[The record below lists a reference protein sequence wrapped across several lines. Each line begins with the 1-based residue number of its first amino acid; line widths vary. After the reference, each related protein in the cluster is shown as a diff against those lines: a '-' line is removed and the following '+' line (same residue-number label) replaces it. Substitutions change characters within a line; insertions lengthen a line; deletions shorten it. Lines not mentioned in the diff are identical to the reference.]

1 MAVRYNKVNMSGFS
15 RRLHAAVESAV
26 PAETQFGGLY
36 GRTIT
41 LNQHT
46 ISDLPAQTTAG
57 TSRFAYKVQQSAD
70 NVRFVYTNWYNSSY
84 KATQYCTDYANS
96 ATITVQALV
105 FPPGSSTGIP
115 VTVGGSTS
123 WTITGGNW
131 VQTDP
136 IAISVTAGQS
146 FDVQTYVS
154 GTQWYPTLISGGGF
168 VAGNQA
174 TSGSSKLGSSSSVL
188 YTPAIVTGKRT
199 TPAVVVMGDSIAY
212 NSAQGVSFGYLEKGL
227 DGHYGLINTSSP
239 GDRLYWYLG
248 GRRSFSQFADNAA
261 TTAIVEYCRND
272 LGDGRTVAQMQ
283 ANLIT
288 LWTTRKNA
296 GQRVIQT
303 TITPHT
309 TSTDSWT
316 TTGNQTV
323 ANASVETNRVNL
335 NTWIRGGAPMISG
348 SAVAVGTSGAL
359 LAGQA
364 GHPLYGYFEITDNV
378 ETARNSGIWKANY
391 TTDGLHP
398 STTGI
403 NAAANGVDY
412 LMVA

>member
-1 MAVRYNKVNMSGFS
+1 MSYA
-15 RRLHAAVESAV
+15 RRLQSIPRTVSEPPEDV
-26 PAETQFGGLY
+26 FGALY

-46 ISDLPAQTTAG
+46 IADLPAQTTAG

-70 NVRFVYTNWYNSSY
+70 NIRLVYMNWYNSSY
-84 KATQYCTDYANS
+84 KATQYCTDYANT

-136 IAISVTAGQS
+136 IAIGVTAGQS
-146 FDVQTYVS
+146 IDVQTYVS
-154 GTQWYPTLISGGGF
+154 GTQWYPTLINGGGF
-168 VAGNQA
+168 VASNQA
-174 TSGSSKLGSSSSVL
+174 TRGSSKLGSSAGAL
-188 YTPAIVTGKRT
+188 YAPAIVTGKRSG
-199 TPAVVVMGDSIAY
+199 PAVVVMGDSIAY
-212 NSAQGVSFGYLEKGL
+212 NSAQGNSFGYLEKGL

-239 GDRLYWYLG
+239 GDRLYWYLA
-248 GRRSFSQFADNAA
+248 GRRSFSQFADNDA

-283 ANLIT
+283 ANLLT

-303 TITPHT
+303 TITPNT
-309 TSTDSWT
+309 TSTDSWA

-323 ANASVETNRVNL
+323 ANAGVESNRVSL
-335 NTWIRGGAPMISG
+335 NNWIRAGAPIVG
-348 SAVAVGTSGAL
+348 GTAVAPGTSGAT

-364 GHPLYGYFEITDNV
+364 GHPLYGYWEITDEV
-378 ETARNSGIWKANY
+378 ETARNSGIWKAGY

-398 STTGI
+398 NTAGI
-403 NAAANGVDY
+403 NAAAAGVDY
-412 LMVA
+412 TMVA

>member
-1 MAVRYNKVNMSGFS
+1 MSGFS
-15 RRLHAAVESAV
+15 RRLQASTTEPAQAESLL
-26 PAETQFGGLY
+26 GGLY

-46 ISDLPAQTTAG
+46 LADLPAQTTAG

-70 NVRFVYTNWYNSSY
+70 NVRLVYMNWYNSSY
-84 KATQYCTDYANS
+84 KATQYCTDYTNT

-105 FPPGSSTGIP
+105 FPPGSSVGIP

-136 IAISVTAGQS
+136 INIAVTAGQT

-168 VAGNQA
+168 TAGNQA
-174 TSGSSKLGSSSSVL
+174 TGGSAKLGSSAGAL
-188 YTPAIVTGKRT
+188 YTPAIVTGKRAG
-199 TPAVVVMGDSIAY
+199 PAVVVMGDSIAY
-212 NSAQGVSFGYLEKGL
+212 NSAQGVSLGYLEKGL

-239 GDRLYWYLG
+239 GDRLYWYLA
-248 GRRSFSQFADNAA
+248 GRRSYSQFADNAA

-272 LGDGRTVAQMQ
+272 LGDGRTLAQMQ

-288 LWTTRKNA
+288 LWTTRSNG

-335 NTWIRGGAPMISG
+335 NNWIRGGAPMISG
-348 SAVAVGTSGAL
+348 SAVAVGTGGAL

-364 GHPLYGYFEITDNV
+364 GHPLYGYWEITDNV
-378 ETARNSGIWKANY
+378 ETARNSGIWKASY

-403 NAAANGVDY
+403 TAAATGVNY
-412 LMVA
+412 SMVA

>member
-1 MAVRYNKVNMSGFS
+1 MSYA
-15 RRLHAAVESAV
+15 RRLQSIPQTASEPLEAV
-26 PAETQFGGLY
+26 FGALY

-46 ISDLPAQTTAG
+46 ISDLPAQTTVG
-57 TSRFAYKVQQSAD
+57 TSRFAYRVQQSAD
-70 NVRFVYTNWYNSSY
+70 NVRLVYTNWYNSSY
-84 KATQYCTDYANS
+84 KATQYCTDYANT
-96 ATITVQALV
+96 ATITVQALI

-123 WTITGGNW
+123 WAITGGAW

-136 IAISVTAGQS
+136 IEIAVIAGQS

-168 VAGNQA
+168 TAGNQA
-174 TSGSSKLGSSSSVL
+174 TSGSSKLGSTSGVL
-188 YTPAIVTGKRT
+188 YAPAVVTGKRAG
-199 TPAVVVMGDSIAY
+199 PAVVVMGDSIAY
-212 NSAQGVSFGYLEKGL
+212 NSAQGNSLGYLEKGL

-239 GDRLYWYLG
+239 GDRLYWYLA
-248 GRRSFSQFADNAA
+248 GRRSFSQFADNDA
-261 TTAIVEYCRND
+261 TTAIIEYCRND

-283 ANLIT
+283 ANLLT
-288 LWTTRKNA
+288 LWNIRKTA

-303 TITPHT
+303 TITPNT
-309 TSTDSWT
+309 TSTDSWS

-323 ANASVETNRVNL
+323 ASAGVEANRVSL
-335 NTWIRGGAPMISG
+335 NDWIRAGAPIVSGTAVAPGTGGA
-348 SAVAVGTSGAL
+348 T

-398 STTGI
+398 NTTGI
-403 NAAANGVDY
+403 TAAALGVDY
-412 LMVA
+412 TMIT